1 MSSIY
6 DTYEI
11 VIGLEIHA
19 QLTTDSK
26 LFSGSSTA
34 FGADPNTQTCPVDLA
49 MPGVLPVLNAQ
60 AVDAAIKTG
69 LALRAEIHKESVF
82 ARKNYF
88 YPDLPKGYQISQ
100 FDKPIVGKGTLTI
113 DLEDGTSRDIGVT
126 RVHLEEDAG
135 KSVHDFG
142 ADTVSHVDLNRAG
155 IPLMEI
161 VSEPDLRTP
170 EEAGA
175 YVRKMRSIV
184 RFLGVCDGN
193 MDQGSLRCDA
203 NVSVRK
209 KGSTEF
215 GTRTETK
222 NLNSARNIQRAIAYE
237 AMRQIDVLEEGGTI
251 VQETRLWDAQK
262 NVTRSMRGKENAH
275 DYRYFP
281 DPDLLPVRF
290 DDARIE
296 RNRQEMP
303 ELPDALK
310 ERFIKDYGLSTYDAS
325 VLSASKATAEYYDAV
340 ISGGQKG
347 KGRDAKIAANW
358 IMVELFGAL
367 NKEGKDIEQSPV
379 SPENMGKMLDL
390 MADGTISGKIAKT
403 VFEDM
408 FEHGKDPEAVVEE
421 KGLKQISDE
430 GAIEKI
436 IDDIIAANP
445 GQVEQ
450 VKNGND
456 KLIGWF
462 VGQTMQATKGRA
474 SPSIVNK
481 LLNKKLK

>member
-1 MSSIY
+1 MTSVY
-6 DTYEI
+6 DQYEI

-19 QLTTDSK
+19 QLTTKSK
-26 LFSGSSTA
+26 LFSGSSTE
-34 FGADPNTQTCPVDLA
+34 FGADPNTQTCPVDLG
-49 MPGVLPVLNAQ
+49 MPGVLPVLNTA

-69 LALRAEIHKESVF
+69 LALRAEVNKESVF

-100 FDKPIVGKGTLTI
+100 FDKPIIGKGTLTI

-126 RVHLEEDAG
+126 RLHLEEDAG

-142 ADTVSHVDLNRAG
+142 ADNVSHVDLNRAG

-161 VSEPDLRTP
+161 VSEPDMRTP

-175 YVRKMRSIV
+175 YVRKMRAIV

-193 MDQGSLRCDA
+193 MEQGSMRCDA

-209 KGSTEF
+209 KGTTEF

-237 AMRQIDVLEEGGTI
+237 AMRQIDILEEGGEI

-281 DPDLLPVRF
+281 CPDLLPVRF

-296 RNRQEMP
+296 RNKQEMP

-310 ERFIKDYGLSTYDAS
+310 ERFMNDYGLSAYDAS
-325 VLSASKATAEYYDAV
+325 VLSSSRATSDYYDAV
-340 ISGGQKG
+340 VEGGK
-347 KGRDAKIAANW
+347 RDAKIAANW

-367 NKEGKDIEQSPV
+367 NKQGKDIEESPV

-390 MADGTISGKIAKT
+390 IADGTISGKIAKT
-403 VFEDM
+403 VFEEM
-408 FEHGKDPEAVVEE
+408 FDNGKDPEAVVEE

-445 GQVEQ
+445 KQVEQ
-450 VKNGND
+450 IKNGND

-462 VGQTMQATKGRA
+462 VGQTMQATKGKA
-474 SPSIVNK
+474 NPGIVNK
-481 LLNKKLK
+481 LLNKKLRS